1 MRDTTEHRVVQR
13 AKSGRNGSV
22 QVSRFVPKPPP
33 ASLSDQPK
41 WVQDLFEAHFR
52 SSRTLELRRSM
63 NRMKLSRQDYAIGW
77 MVLLE
82 AARKDPDILHLRRN
96 GSAD

>member
-1 MRDTTEHRVVQR
+1 
-13 AKSGRNGSV
+13 V